1 MSKKL
6 NISDCSECFS
16 EEVLVKYI
24 NDELSIEE
32 SAAVEKHI
40 LSCEICS
47 DAIDGLL
54 MLESTEVFINT
65 KDGINTEIDNLIRVS
80 HKKRALNI
88 NSIRAIAAVAL
99 ILVLSGTYFL
109 IDNLLSDDTVEQI
122 NLADN
127 SNSDSAEISP
137 EKPAQENEIADMKI
151 GDQQNQKEIY
161 FIPPIFNPD
170 SDFEV
175 YEEESQP
182 SDVDV
187 LKVEEKSGDELES
200 TRNIEGIFAWGNATP
215 TTASGG
221 SADDRSSNSAI
232 VVENKN
238 EVGTGGSI
246 ETISSSKVNA
256 VSEDFE
262 QSSAGLFSG
271 KEKADKKLAEREEA
285 RNKRDEFSKANK
297 ESDAPGVAVKHEG
310 GEIDGI
316 TQVVSYSDATVEALT
331 IVDDNMEVDEDEVEE
346 CVSFAVVEQKP
357 TFPGGDTALLSF
369 ISRNIVYPDEAKDS
383 NIEGKVYVQF
393 VIDKNGDVKNVSI
406 VKGVCNSLDSE
417 ALRVIKML
425 PRWTPGKQRGK
436 AVEVSYLIPIN
447 FKMD

>member
-1 MSKKL
+1 
-6 NISDCSECFS
+6 
-16 EEVLVKYI
+16 
-24 NDELSIEE
+24 
-32 SAAVEKHI
+32 
-40 LSCEICS
+40 
-47 DAIDGLL
+47 
-54 MLESTEVFINT
+54 
-65 KDGINTEIDNLIRVS
+65 
-80 HKKRALNI
+80 LNI